1 MEFVKYFLKWE
12 KMEELKNFIKTLD
25 VLYVEDEESA
35 REISTKI
42 FKRFF
47 NSVDSCENGL
57 EGYLA
62 YQQKYL
68 KNEKYDLIISDI
80 NMPKLDG
87 LDMTEK
93 IREINKDVPII
104 FITARNESNVL
115 LKAIELQVV
124 NYIIKPL
131 DIESISQV
139 IYKSCEKLFLK
150 SLFLKEQRE
159 LQIYL
164 KTIEQIAFIFRMDIN
179 QNISYVNDI
188 FCNTLFYEASEII
201 GKKLDF
207 FQFSTT
213 NKLIYEQIN
222 EVILNGKIWEGSVK
236 TKTKNEE
243 TIHLKLIVMP
253 IFDEANKNI
262 KEFICISYLTTD
274 YENEKKE
281 LVKKMFQN
289 IATLKKESHTNLIE
303 KDKQSEEIEILRKY
317 ILNQKQEIKTL
328 NEAKSSLLIQLGAYE
343 ISSLNKSNGKL
354 DLLRK
359 KNEEAELLRKA
370 TTKLRSEKIQL
381 DEKITDLETTQK
393 HNLNLIEIY
402 KNNEV
407 KLKSRIRGLE
417 DIVKNLEKQRDEL
430 LEEKKGL
437 FK

>member
-1 MEFVKYFLKWE
+1 M
-12 KMEELKNFIKTLD
+12 
-25 VLYVEDEESA
+25 
-35 REISTKI
+35 
-42 FKRFF
+42 
-47 NSVDSCENGL
+47 
-57 EGYLA
+57 
-62 YQQKYL
+62 Q
-68 KNEKYDLIISDI
+68 
-80 NMPKLDG
+80 
-87 LDMTEK
+87 
-93 IREINKDVPII
+93 
-104 FITARNESNVL
+104 
-115 LKAIELQVV
+115 
-124 NYIIKPL
+124 
-131 DIESISQV
+131 
-139 IYKSCEKLFLK
+139 
-150 SLFLKEQRE
+150 
-159 LQIYL
+159 
-164 KTIEQIAFIFRMDIN
+164 
-179 QNISYVNDI
+179 
-188 FCNTLFYEASEII
+188 
-201 GKKLDF
+201 
-207 FQFSTT
+207 
-213 NKLIYEQIN
+213 
-222 EVILNGKIWEGSVK
+222 
-236 TKTKNEE
+236 
-243 TIHLKLIVMP
+243 

-328 NEAKSSLLIQLGAYE
+328 NEAKSGLLIQLGAYE

>member
-1 MEFVKYFLKWE
+1 
-12 KMEELKNFIKTLD
+12 MEELKNFIKTLD

-62 YQQKYL
+62 YQKKYL

-93 IREINKDVPII
+93 IREMNKDIPII

-131 DIESISQV
+131 DIDSISQV

-150 SLFLKEQRE
+150 NLFLKEQRE

-164 KTIEQIAFIFRMDIN
+164 KTIEQIAFIIKMDTEENITYIN
-179 QNISYVNDI
+179 DYFCNNISYNAD
-188 FCNTLFYEASEII
+188 EII
-201 GKKLDF
+201 GKKLHFLESSLAD
-207 FQFSTT
+207 
-213 NKLIYEQIN
+213 KPLYEQISQT
-222 EVILNGKIWEGSVK
+222 IQSGKVWEGSIK
-236 TKTKNEE
+236 TKTKEE
-243 TIHLKLIVMP
+243 EIIHLKSIIMP

-262 KEFICISYLTTD
+262 KEFVCIFYLTTD

-289 IATLKKESHTNLIE
+289 IATLKKESHLNFV
-303 KDKQSEEIEILRKY
+303 DKQKQSQEIEMLKKY
-317 ILNQKQEIKTL
+317 ILNQDQQI
-328 NEAKSSLLIQLGAYE
+328 NSLTQTKANLLTQLGAYE
-343 ISSLNKSNGKL
+343 VSSLNQSTGKL

-359 KNEEAELLRKA
+359 KNEEAELLRRTA
-370 TTKLRSEKIQL
+370 THLKTERTQL
-381 DEKITDLETTQK
+381 MEKITDLETTQK

-402 KNNEV
+402 KSNEI

-437 FK
+437 FN